1 MGTVVWAVSAN
12 VRLTERKVSLVKVEG
27 TFLERLY
34 DAIRKE
40 PFRRKIVIAPSYMEG
55 QSWLMRICRELG
67 PVMNTEVRT
76 VQSFVRSEV
85 EFSLY
90 KQGVT
95 LIGDQ
100 RSFWIVHHIMEQMA
114 SDVDTYISMDQVKPG
129 IVMHVHQAI
138 MDLRRAG
145 VKAEELRRDQ
155 LLSQQKGIYVKK
167 VLSAYERF
175 LNQRRWT
182 DFPGLLSYIPTQLPE
197 NVELFLPDPMPLPPV
212 SAWMMERLSNGRM
225 TRIVADSSFTDVQ
238 STLPFGEVQFYH
250 ATGRMAEVR
259 EALRRIIQGRM
270 PLDEVEM
277 IVPDEEYT
285 LAISTMCASLGLSCS
300 FADGLPAITSG
311 MGRAAHFLLN
321 WLESGYQVRPLVSML
336 QQQLITFSER
346 EQGITNADCIR
357 ALEKSG
363 IGWGKE
369 RYIKLL
375 ESEVVRFQGD
385 SNERPEERE
394 RTEQQQ
400 RDDEIKKHLTNLL
413 GELFP
418 DEEALSSPK
427 GIWGWL
433 VNVLDRVGVSGTE
446 EDAIVLQEMRGIANE
461 LQECPVPDLMPFQQ
475 MLLYARDMLQELRVG
490 VQRLPKPGSLYISSL
505 PNGGISGRKQTFLLG
520 MDEHSWSGNIRQNP
534 MLLDEECRRIGAG
547 LQTAVHRQRDRQRL
561 RDGRLGMISGNIT
574 CSFSSYDLAEG
585 ATASPAFQLLQVFRK
600 VSGEPNA
607 DYEMLHRSLGEPVG
621 YLDVEQPSSTE
632 QNGLPLDGSHYVF
645 RQIRT
650 NVNLMRDRQSFI
662 ESVYPSLRQGRLA
675 LEARGSSQVTEHDGY
690 IAGDEWADYW
700 KGRDERTLSA
710 SQLEKYAECPM
721 RYFFQY
727 VLRIRVKDQVTFDRT
742 SWLKPNE
749 RGSLLHEVYRRY
761 MTEVSASK
769 AVPITHDHA
778 RLLRI
783 AEETILSYAE
793 RIPAPSPHVFE
804 RERQAMLRDVDV
816 FYRMELQAKTAPRF
830 FEQEL
835 IVDGQ
840 PLHLELG
847 EDMAITLRG
856 IVDRIDQV
864 APHQYRII
872 DYKTGSPRPYKE
884 NGMFAGGTQLQHALY
899 AMGTELWMRQTGV
912 DSEAKVLEASY
923 VFPSERGH
931 GQVIARPQTERNR
944 VTAVIRGILS
954 SMEQGLFIPAS
965 NPVVCRY
972 CDYATVCREHAE
984 MMADKRKDEVNS
996 ELLHTL
1002 LEVENIE

>member
-1 MGTVVWAVSAN
+1 MKIV
-12 VRLTERKVSLVKVEG
+12 G

-34 DAIRKE
+34 DAIRRE
-40 PFRRKIVIAPSYMEG
+40 PFRRKIVIAPSYIEG

-67 PVMNTEVRT
+67 PVMNVEVQT
-76 VQSFVRSEV
+76 VQSFVRSQV
-85 EFSLY
+85 QFSLY
-90 KQGVT
+90 QQGLT
-95 LIGDQ
+95 LIGEQ
-100 RSFWIVHHIMEQMA
+100 RSFWIIHHVMEQMA
-114 SDVDTYISMDQVKPG
+114 SKPDSYIAVDQVKPG
-129 IVMHVHQAI
+129 IAMHVHQAI

-145 VKAEELRRDQ
+145 VSAGELRDDHFM
-155 LLSQQKGIYVKK
+155 SQQKGSYVRK

-175 LNQRRWT
+175 LNQRSWI
-182 DFPGLLSYIPTQLPE
+182 DFPGLLSHIPTQLPE
-197 NVELFLPDPMPLPPV
+197 NVELILPDPMPLSPV
-212 SAWMMERLSNGRM
+212 SARMLERLSNGRM
-225 TRIVADSSFTDVQ
+225 TRIIAVSSFTDVQ
-238 STLPFGEVQFYH
+238 STMPFGKVQFYH
-250 ATGRMAEVR
+250 ATGRLAEVR

-277 IVPDEEYT
+277 IVPDEEYA
-285 LAISTMCASLGLSCS
+285 LVISTMCASFGIPCS
-300 FADGLPAITSG
+300 YADGLPVITSG

-321 WLESGYQVRPLVSML
+321 WLESGYQVRQLVLML
-336 QQQLITFSER
+336 QQQLITFSDR
-346 EQGITNADCIR
+346 DQGITNADCIR

-375 ESEVVRFQGD
+375 GSGHVRFQGD
-385 SNERPEERE
+385 ADERPEERE

-400 RDDEIKKHLTNLL
+400 RDDDIKKHLTNLL

-418 DEEALSSPK
+418 DEAALSSPK

-433 VNVLDRVGVSGTE
+433 VNILDRFGVCGTE
-446 EDAIVLQEMRGIANE
+446 EDAIVLQEMKGIAKE
-461 LQECPVPDLMPFQQ
+461 LQECPVPDSMPFQQ
-475 MLLYARDMLQELRVG
+475 MFLYARDMLQELRVG
-490 VQRLPKPGSLYISSL
+490 VQRLPKPGFLYISSL
-505 PNGGISGRKQTFLLG
+505 ANGGISGRKHTFLLG
-520 MDEHSWSGNIRQNP
+520 MDEQSWSGNIRQNP

-547 LQTAVHRQRDRQRL
+547 LQTAVQRQRDRQRL

-574 CSFSSYDLAEG
+574 FSFSSYDLAEG

-600 VSGEPNA
+600 VSGETNA

-632 QNGLPLDGSHYVF
+632 LNGLPLDAFHYVF
-645 RQIRT
+645 RQIHA

-700 KGRDERTLSA
+700 RGQAERTLSA

-727 VLRIRVKDQVTFDRT
+727 VLEIRVKDQVTFDRT

-761 MTEVSASK
+761 MTEISASNTM
-769 AVPITHDHA
+769 PITHDHA
-778 RLLRI
+778 RLLQI

-804 RERQAMLRDVDV
+804 RERQAMLWDVDV

-912 DSEAKVLEASY
+912 DSDAKVLEASY

-931 GQVIARPQTERNR
+931 GQVITRSQTERHR

-965 NPVVCRY
+965 DPGVCRY
-972 CDYATVCREHAE
+972 CDFAAVCGDHAE

-996 ELLHTL
+996 ELLYTL

>member
-1 MGTVVWAVSAN
+1 MKT
-12 VRLTERKVSLVKVEG
+12 EG

-67 PVMNTEVRT
+67 PVMNTEVHT
-76 VQSFVRSEV
+76 VQTFVNSEV

-90 KQGVT
+90 KQGMT

-145 VKAEELRRDQ
+145 VKAEELRSDQ
-155 LLSQQKGIYVKK
+155 LLSQQKGNYVKK

-175 LNQRRWT
+175 LNQRSWT
-182 DFPGLLSYIPTQLPE
+182 DFPGLLSHIPTQLQE
-197 NVELFLPDPMPLPPV
+197 NVELILPDPMPLPPV
-212 SAWMMERLSNGRM
+212 SARMMERLSNGRM

-238 STLPFGEVQFYH
+238 STLPFEEVQFYH
-250 ATGRMAEVR
+250 ASGRMAEVR

-336 QQQLITFSER
+336 QQQLITFSDR

-369 RYIKLL
+369 RYLKLL
-375 ESEVVRFQGD
+375 GSGDVRLQGD
-385 SNERPEERE
+385 SDERPEERE
-394 RTEQQQ
+394 RKEQR

-418 DEEALSSPK
+418 DEAALSSPK

-433 VNVLDRVGVSGTE
+433 VNVLDRVGVCRTE

-490 VQRLPKPGSLYISSL
+490 GQRLPKPGSLYISSL

-547 LQTAVHRQRDRQRL
+547 LQTAVQRQRDRQRL

-585 ATASPAFQLLQVFRK
+585 ATASPAFQLIQVFRK

-607 DYEMLHRSLGEPVG
+607 DYEMLHRSLGEPVE
-621 YLDVEQPSSTE
+621 YLEVGQPSSTE
-632 QNGLPLDGSHYVF
+632 LNGLPLDGSHYVF

-650 NVNLMRDRQSFI
+650 NVNLMKDRQSFI

-727 VLRIRVKDQVTFDRT
+727 VLGIRVKDQVTFDRT

-761 MTEVSASK
+761 MTEVSANK
-769 AVPITHDHA
+769 IMPITHDHA
-778 RLLRI
+778 LLLRI
-783 AEETILSYAE
+783 AEETILLYAE

-804 RERQAMLRDVDV
+804 RERQAMLRDIEV
-816 FYRMELQAKTAPRF
+816 FYRMELQANTAPRF
-830 FEQEL
+830 FEQEI

-856 IVDRIDQV
+856 IVDGIDQV

-931 GQVIARPQTERNR
+931 GQVIARSQTERNR
-944 VTAVIRGILS
+944 VTEVIRGILS

-965 NPVVCRY
+965 NPAICRY
-972 CDYATVCREHAE
+972 CDYAAVCGEHAE
-984 MMADKRKDEVNS
+984 LLADKRKDEVNS

>member
-67 PVMNTEVRT
+67 PVMNTEIHT

-100 RSFWIVHHIMEQMA
+100 RSFWIVHHIMEQIA

-182 DFPGLLSYIPTQLPE
+182 DFPGLLPYISTQLPE

-212 SAWMMERLSNGRM
+212 FAWMMERLSNGRM

-369 RYIKLL
+369 RYLKLL
-375 ESEVVRFQGD
+375 GSGDVRLQGD
-385 SNERPEERE
+385 SDERPEERE
-394 RTEQQQ
+394 RKEQR

-547 LQTAVHRQRDRQRL
+547 LQTAVQRQRDRQRL

-650 NVNLMRDRQSFI
+650 NVNLMKDRQSFI
-662 ESVYPSLRQGRLA
+662 ESVYPSLRQGRLV

-761 MTEVSASK
+761 MTEVSANK
-769 AVPITHDHA
+769 IMPITHDHA

-783 AEETILSYAE
+783 AEETILLYAE
-793 RIPAPSPHVFE
+793 RIPAPSPHVFK
-804 RERQAMLRDVDV
+804 RERQAMLRDIEV
-816 FYRMELQAKTAPRF
+816 FYRMELQANTAPRF

-899 AMGTELWMRQTGV
+899 AMGTELWLRQTGV
-912 DSEAKVLEASY
+912 DYDAKVLEASY

-931 GQVIARPQTERNR
+931 GQVIARSQTERHR
-944 VTAVIRGILS
+944 VTEVIRGILS

-965 NPVVCRY
+965 NPAICRY
-972 CDYATVCREHAE
+972 CDYAAVCGEHAE
-984 MMADKRKDEVNS
+984 LMADKRKDEVNS

-1002 LEVENIE
+1002 LEVGNIE

>member
-1 MGTVVWAVSAN
+1 VN
-12 VRLTERKVSLVKVEG
+12 IEG
-27 TFLERLY
+27 TFLWRLY
-34 DAIRKE
+34 GAICKE

-67 PVMNTEVRT
+67 PVMNTEVHT
-76 VQSFVRSEV
+76 VQTFVNSEV

-90 KQGVT
+90 KQGMT

-145 VKAEELRRDQ
+145 VKAEELRSDQ
-155 LLSQQKGIYVKK
+155 LLSQQKGNYVKK

-175 LNQRRWT
+175 LNQRSWT
-182 DFPGLLSYIPTQLPE
+182 DFPGLLSHITTQLQE
-197 NVELFLPDPMPLPPV
+197 NVELILPDPMPLPPV
-212 SAWMMERLSNGRM
+212 SARMMERLSNGRM

-336 QQQLITFSER
+336 QQELITFSDR

-375 ESEVVRFQGD
+375 RSEVVRFQGD
-385 SNERPEERE
+385 SNERPEVRE
-394 RTEQQQ
+394 QTEQQQ

-413 GELFP
+413 VGLFP
-418 DEEALSSPK
+418 DEAALSSPK

-446 EDAIVLQEMRGIANE
+446 DDTIVLQEMRGIANE

-475 MLLYARDMLQELRVG
+475 MLLYARDMLQKLRVG

-520 MDEHSWSGNIRQNP
+520 MDEHSWSGNNRQNP

-547 LQTAVHRQRDRQRL
+547 LQTAVQRQRDRQRL
-561 RDGRLGMISGNIT
+561 RDGRLGMISANIT

-600 VSGEPNA
+600 VFGEPNA

-632 QNGLPLDGSHYVF
+632 LNGLPLDGSHYVF
-645 RQIRT
+645 RQIRS
-650 NVNLMRDRQSFI
+650 NVNLMKDRQSFI
-662 ESVYPSLRQGRLA
+662 ESVYPSFRQGRLA
-675 LEARGSSQVTEHDGY
+675 LEARTNSQVTEHDGY
-690 IAGDEWADYW
+690 IAGDKWADYW
-700 KGRDERTLSA
+700 KGREERMLSA

-727 VLRIRVKDQVTFDRT
+727 VLGIRVKDQVTFDRT

-769 AVPITHDHA
+769 VMPITHDHA

-783 AEETILSYAE
+783 AEETILLYAE

-804 RERQAMLRDVDV
+804 RERQVMLRDIEV
-816 FYRMELQAKTAPRF
+816 FYRMELQANTAPRF

-864 APHQYRII
+864 APHQYLII
-872 DYKTGSPRPYKE
+872 DYKTGSPRSYKE

-931 GQVIARPQTERNR
+931 GQVIARSQTERNR
-944 VTAVIRGILS
+944 VTEVIRGILS

-965 NPVVCRY
+965 NPAICRY
-972 CDYATVCREHAE
+972 CDYAAVCGEHAE
-984 MMADKRKDEVNS
+984 LLADKRKDEVNS

>member
-67 PVMNTEVRT
+67 PVMNTEVHT

-100 RSFWIVHHIMEQMA
+100 RSFWIVHHIMKQIA

-167 VLSAYERF
+167 MLSAYERF

-182 DFPGLLSYIPTQLPE
+182 DFPGLLSYIPTQLRE

-212 SAWMMERLSNGRM
+212 FAWMMERLSNGRM
-225 TRIVADSSFTDVQ
+225 TRIVADSSSTDVQ

-400 RDDEIKKHLTNLL
+400 RDDEIMKHLTNLL

-547 LQTAVHRQRDRQRL
+547 LQTAVQRQRDRQRL

-650 NVNLMRDRQSFI
+650 NVNLMKDRQSFI

-761 MTEVSASK
+761 MTEVSANK
-769 AVPITHDHA
+769 IMPITHDHA
-778 RLLRI
+778 LLLRI
-783 AEETILSYAE
+783 AEETILLYAE

-804 RERQAMLRDVDV
+804 RERQAILRDIEV
-816 FYRMELQAKTAPRF
+816 FYRMELQANTAPRF

-899 AMGTELWMRQTGV
+899 AMGTELWLRQTGV
-912 DSEAKVLEASY
+912 DSDAKVLEASY

-931 GQVIARPQTERNR
+931 GQVIARSQTERHR
-944 VTAVIRGILS
+944 VTEVIRGILS

-965 NPVVCRY
+965 NPAICRY
-972 CDYATVCREHAE
+972 CDYAAVCGDHAE
-984 MMADKRKDEVNS
+984 LMADKREDEVNS

>member
-1 MGTVVWAVSAN
+1 MKT
-12 VRLTERKVSLVKVEG
+12 EG

-67 PVMNTEVRT
+67 PVMNTEVHT

-90 KQGVT
+90 KQGMT

-114 SDVDTYISMDQVKPG
+114 SDVDTYICMDQVKPG
-129 IVMHVHQAI
+129 IVIHVHQAI

-145 VKAEELRRDQ
+145 VKAEELRSDQ

-197 NVELFLPDPMPLPPV
+197 NVELILPDPMPLPPV
-212 SAWMMERLSNGRM
+212 SARMMERLSNGRM

-250 ATGRMAEVR
+250 ATGRLAEVR
-259 EALRRIIQGRM
+259 ESLRRIIQCRI

-277 IVPDEEYT
+277 IVPDAEYA
-285 LAISTMCASLGLSCS
+285 LAISTMCTSLGLPCS
-300 FADGLPAITSG
+300 FADGLPVITSG

-336 QQQLITFSER
+336 QQQLITFSDR

-357 ALEKSG
+357 ALEKTG

-369 RYIKLL
+369 RYFTLL
-375 ESEVVRFQGD
+375 DPGHVWHRENPD
-385 SNERPEERE
+385 ERPEERE

-400 RDDEIKKHLTNLL
+400 RDEEIKKHLINLL

-418 DEEALSSPK
+418 DEAALSSPK

-475 MLLYARDMLQELRVG
+475 MLLYARDLLQELRVG

-547 LQTAVHRQRDRQRL
+547 LQTAVQRQRDRQRL

-632 QNGLPLDGSHYVF
+632 LNGLFLDGSHYVF

-650 NVNLMRDRQSFI
+650 YVNLMKDRQSFI

-700 KGRDERTLSA
+700 KGREERTLSA

-769 AVPITHDHA
+769 VKPITHDQA

-783 AEETILSYAE
+783 AEETILLYAE

-816 FYRMELQAKTAPRF
+816 FYRMELQAKTAPLF

-840 PLHLELG
+840 PLYLELG

-884 NGMFAGGTQLQHALY
+884 NGMFAGGTQLQHVLY
-899 AMGTELWMRQTGV
+899 AIGTELWMRQTGV
-912 DSEAKVLEASY
+912 DSDAKVLEASY
-923 VFPSERGH
+923 IFPSERGH
-931 GQVIARPQTERNR
+931 GQVIARSQTERNHI
-944 VTAVIRGILS
+944 TEVIRGILS

-965 NPVVCRY
+965 NPAVCRY
-972 CDYATVCREHAE
+972 CDYAAVCGEHAE
-984 MMADKRKDEVNS
+984 LMADKRKDEANS

>member
-1 MGTVVWAVSAN
+1 MA
-12 VRLTERKVSLVKVEG
+12 
-27 TFLERLY
+27 
-34 DAIRKE
+34 DAIMSGIRTGNE
-40 PFRRKIVIAPSYMEG
+40 
-55 QSWLMRICRELG
+55 Q
-67 PVMNTEVRT
+67 EVHT

-100 RSFWIVHHIMEQMA
+100 RSFWIVHHIMEQIA

-145 VKAEELRRDQ
+145 VKAEELRSDQ

-175 LNQRRWT
+175 LNQRSWT

-197 NVELFLPDPMPLPPV
+197 NVELILPDPMPLPPV
-212 SAWMMERLSNGRM
+212 SARMMERLSNGRM
-225 TRIVADSSFTDVQ
+225 TRIVTDSSFTDVH
-238 STLPFGEVQFYH
+238 SRLPFGEVQFYH

-300 FADGLPAITSG
+300 FTDGLPAITSG

-336 QQQLITFSER
+336 QQQLITFSDR

-375 ESEVVRFQGD
+375 GSGDVRLQGD
-385 SNERPEERE
+385 SDERPEERE
-394 RTEQQQ
+394 RKEQQR

-418 DEEALSSPK
+418 DEAALSSPK

-461 LQECPVPDLMPFQQ
+461 LQKCPVPDLMLFQQ

-520 MDEHSWSGNIRQNP
+520 MDEHSWSGNIRKNP
-534 MLLDEECRRIGAG
+534 MLLDEERRQIGAG
-547 LQTAVHRQRDRQRL
+547 LQTAVQRQRDRQRL
-561 RDGRLGMISGNIT
+561 RDGRLGMMSGNIT

-632 QNGLPLDGSHYVF
+632 LNGLPLDGSHYVF

-650 NVNLMRDRQSFI
+650 NVNLMKDRQSFI

-761 MTEVSASK
+761 MTEVSANK
-769 AVPITHDHA
+769 IMPITHDHA
-778 RLLRI
+778 LLLRI
-783 AEETILSYAE
+783 AEETILLYAE

-804 RERQAMLRDVDV
+804 RERQAILRDIEV
-816 FYRMELQAKTAPRF
+816 FYRMELQANTAPRF

-899 AMGTELWMRQTGV
+899 AMGTELWLRQTGV
-912 DSEAKVLEASY
+912 DSDAKVLEASY

-931 GQVIARPQTERNR
+931 GQVIARSQTERHR
-944 VTAVIRGILS
+944 VTEVIRGILS

-965 NPVVCRY
+965 NPAICRY
-972 CDYATVCREHAE
+972 CDYAAVCGDHAE
-984 MMADKRKDEVNS
+984 LMADKRKDEVNS

>member
-1 MGTVVWAVSAN
+1 MN
-12 VRLTERKVSLVKVEG
+12 IEG
-27 TFLERLY
+27 TFLWRLY
-34 DAIRKE
+34 GAICKE

-67 PVMNTEVRT
+67 PVMNTEVHT
-76 VQSFVRSEV
+76 VQTFVNSEV

-90 KQGVT
+90 KQGMT

-145 VKAEELRRDQ
+145 VKAEELRSDQ
-155 LLSQQKGIYVKK
+155 LLSQQKGNYVKK

-175 LNQRRWT
+175 LNQRSWT
-182 DFPGLLSYIPTQLPE
+182 DFPGLLSHITTQLQE
-197 NVELFLPDPMPLPPV
+197 NVELILPDPMPLPPV
-212 SAWMMERLSNGRM
+212 SARMMERLSNGRM

-336 QQQLITFSER
+336 QQELITFSDR

-375 ESEVVRFQGD
+375 RSEVVRFQGD
-385 SNERPEERE
+385 SNERPEVRE
-394 RTEQQQ
+394 QTEQQQ

-413 GELFP
+413 VGLFP
-418 DEEALSSPK
+418 DEAALSSPK

-446 EDAIVLQEMRGIANE
+446 DDTIVLQEMRGIANE

-475 MLLYARDMLQELRVG
+475 MLLYARDMLQKLRVG

-520 MDEHSWSGNIRQNP
+520 MDEHSWSGNNRQNP

-547 LQTAVHRQRDRQRL
+547 LQTAVQRQRDRQRL
-561 RDGRLGMISGNIT
+561 RDGRLGMISANIT

-600 VSGEPNA
+600 VFGEPNA

-632 QNGLPLDGSHYVF
+632 LNGLPLDGSHYVF
-645 RQIRT
+645 RQIRS
-650 NVNLMRDRQSFI
+650 NVNLMKDRQSFI
-662 ESVYPSLRQGRLA
+662 ESVYPSFRQGRLA
-675 LEARGSSQVTEHDGY
+675 LEARTNSQVTEHDGY
-690 IAGDEWADYW
+690 IAGDKWADYW
-700 KGRDERTLSA
+700 KGREERMLSA

-727 VLRIRVKDQVTFDRT
+727 VLGIRVKDQVTFDRT

-769 AVPITHDHA
+769 VMPITHDHA

-783 AEETILSYAE
+783 AEETILLYAE

-804 RERQAMLRDVDV
+804 RERQVMLRDIEV
-816 FYRMELQAKTAPRF
+816 FYRMELQANTAPRF

-864 APHQYRII
+864 APHQYLII
-872 DYKTGSPRPYKE
+872 DYKTGSPRSYKE

-931 GQVIARPQTERNR
+931 GQVIARSQTERNR
-944 VTAVIRGILS
+944 VTEVIRGILS

-965 NPVVCRY
+965 NPAICRY
-972 CDYATVCREHAE
+972 CDYAAVCGEHAE
-984 MMADKRKDEVNS
+984 LLADKRKDEVNS

>member
-1 MGTVVWAVSAN
+1 MN
-12 VRLTERKVSLVKVEG
+12 IEG
-27 TFLERLY
+27 TFLWRLY
-34 DAIRKE
+34 GAICKE

-67 PVMNTEVRT
+67 PVMNTEVHT
-76 VQSFVRSEV
+76 VQTFVNSEV

-90 KQGVT
+90 KQGMT

-145 VKAEELRRDQ
+145 VKAEELRSDQ
-155 LLSQQKGIYVKK
+155 LLSQQKGNYVKK

-175 LNQRRWT
+175 LNQRSWT
-182 DFPGLLSYIPTQLPE
+182 DFPGLLSHITTQLQE
-197 NVELFLPDPMPLPPV
+197 NVELILPDPMPLPPV
-212 SAWMMERLSNGRM
+212 SARMMERLSNGRM

-336 QQQLITFSER
+336 QQELITFSDR

-375 ESEVVRFQGD
+375 RSEVVRFQGD
-385 SNERPEERE
+385 SNERPEVRE
-394 RTEQQQ
+394 QTEQQQ

-413 GELFP
+413 VGLFP
-418 DEEALSSPK
+418 DEAALSSPK

-446 EDAIVLQEMRGIANE
+446 DDTIVLQEMRGIANE

-475 MLLYARDMLQELRVG
+475 MLLYARDMLQKLRVG

-520 MDEHSWSGNIRQNP
+520 MDEHSWSGNNRQNP

-547 LQTAVHRQRDRQRL
+547 LQTAVQRQRDRQRL
-561 RDGRLGMISGNIT
+561 RDGRLGMISANIT

-600 VSGEPNA
+600 VFGEPNA

-632 QNGLPLDGSHYVF
+632 LNGLPLDGSHYVF
-645 RQIRT
+645 RQIRS
-650 NVNLMRDRQSFI
+650 NVNLMKDRQSFI
-662 ESVYPSLRQGRLA
+662 ESVYPSFRQGRLA
-675 LEARGSSQVTEHDGY
+675 LEARTNSQVTEHDGY
-690 IAGDEWADYW
+690 IAGDKWADYW
-700 KGRDERTLSA
+700 KGREERMLSA

-769 AVPITHDHA
+769 VMPITHDHA

-783 AEETILSYAE
+783 AEETILLYAE

-804 RERQAMLRDVDV
+804 RERQVMLRDIEV
-816 FYRMELQAKTAPRF
+816 FYRMELQANTAPRF

-864 APHQYRII
+864 APHQYLII
-872 DYKTGSPRPYKE
+872 DYKTGSPRSYKE

-931 GQVIARPQTERNR
+931 GQVIARSQTERNR
-944 VTAVIRGILS
+944 VTEVIRGILS

-965 NPVVCRY
+965 NPAICRY
-972 CDYATVCREHAE
+972 CDYAAVCGEHAE
-984 MMADKRKDEVNS
+984 LLADKRKDEVNS

>member
-67 PVMNTEVRT
+67 PVMNTEVHT

-85 EFSLY
+85 EFPLY

-95 LIGDQ
+95 LIGDK
-100 RSFWIVHHIMEQMA
+100 RSFWIVHHIMEQIA

-145 VKAEELRRDQ
+145 VKAEELRSDQ

-167 VLSAYERF
+167 MLSAYERF
-175 LNQRRWT
+175 LNQRSWT

-197 NVELFLPDPMPLPPV
+197 NVELILPDPIPLPPV
-212 SAWMMERLSNGRM
+212 SARMMERLSNGRM

-238 STLPFGEVQFYH
+238 SRLPFGEVQFYH

-375 ESEVVRFQGD
+375 ESEVVWFQGD

-490 VQRLPKPGSLYISSL
+490 VQRLPKPGTLYISSL
-505 PNGGISGRKQTFLLG
+505 PNGGISGRNQTFLLG

-547 LQTAVHRQRDRQRL
+547 LQTSVQRQRDRQRL

-600 VSGEPNA
+600 VSGKPNA

-650 NVNLMRDRQSFI
+650 NVNLMKDRQSFI

-727 VLRIRVKDQVTFDRT
+727 VLRIRLKDQVTFDRT

-761 MTEVSASK
+761 MTEVSANK
-769 AVPITHDHA
+769 IMPITHGHA
-778 RLLRI
+778 LLLRI
-783 AEETILSYAE
+783 AEETILFYAE

-804 RERQAMLRDVDV
+804 RERQAMLRDIEV
-816 FYRMELQAKTAPRF
+816 FYRMELQANTAPRF

-864 APHQYRII
+864 APYQYRII

-899 AMGTELWMRQTGV
+899 AMGTELWLRQTGV
-912 DSEAKVLEASY
+912 DSDAKVLEASY

-931 GQVIARPQTERNR
+931 GQVIARSQTERHR
-944 VTAVIRGILS
+944 VTEVIRGILS

-965 NPVVCRY
+965 NPAICRY
-972 CDYATVCREHAE
+972 CDYAAVCGDHAE
-984 MMADKRKDEVNS
+984 LMADKREDEVNS

>member
-1 MGTVVWAVSAN
+1 M
-12 VRLTERKVSLVKVEG
+12 KVEG

-67 PVMNTEVRT
+67 SVMNTEVHT

-100 RSFWIVHHIMEQMA
+100 RSFWIVHHIMEQVA
-114 SDVDTYISMDQVKPG
+114 SNVDTYISKDQVKPG

-175 LNQRRWT
+175 LNERRWT

-212 SAWMMERLSNGRM
+212 STWMMERLSNGRM
-225 TRIVADSSFTDVQ
+225 TRIVKDSSFTDVQ

-250 ATGRMAEVR
+250 TTGRMAEVR

-385 SNERPEERE
+385 STERPEERV

-547 LQTAVHRQRDRQRL
+547 LQTAVQRQRDRQRL

-650 NVNLMRDRQSFI
+650 NVNLMKDRQSFI

-727 VLRIRVKDQVTFDRT
+727 VLGIRVKDQVTFDRT

-761 MTEVSASK
+761 MTEVSANK
-769 AVPITHDHA
+769 IMPITHDHA
-778 RLLRI
+778 LLLRI
-783 AEETILSYAE
+783 AEETILLYAE

-804 RERQAMLRDVDV
+804 RERQSMLRDIEV
-816 FYRMELQAKTAPRF
+816 FYRMELQANTAPRF
-830 FEQEL
+830 FEKEL

-899 AMGTELWMRQTGV
+899 AMGTELWLRQTGV
-912 DSEAKVLEASY
+912 DSDAKVLEASY

-931 GQVIARPQTERNR
+931 GQVIARLQTERHR
-944 VTAVIRGILS
+944 VTEVIRGILS
-954 SMEQGLFIPAS
+954 SMEQGLFIPSS
-965 NPVVCRY
+965 NPAFCRY
-972 CDYATVCREHAE
+972 CDYTAVCGEHAE
-984 MMADKRKDEVNS
+984 LMADKREDEVNS

>member
-1 MGTVVWAVSAN
+1 M
-12 VRLTERKVSLVKVEG
+12 KVEG

-67 PVMNTEVRT
+67 PVMNTEVHT

-100 RSFWIVHHIMEQMA
+100 RSFWIVHHIMEQIA

-547 LQTAVHRQRDRQRL
+547 LQTAVQRQRDRQRL

-600 VSGEPNA
+600 VFGEPNA

-632 QNGLPLDGSHYVF
+632 LNGLPLDGSHYVF
-645 RQIRT
+645 RQIRS
-650 NVNLMRDRQSFI
+650 NVNLMKDRQSFI
-662 ESVYPSLRQGRLA
+662 ESVYPSFRQGRLA
-675 LEARGSSQVTEHDGY
+675 LEARTNSQVTEHDGY
-690 IAGDEWADYW
+690 IGGDEWADYW

-761 MTEVSASK
+761 MTEVSANK
-769 AVPITHDHA
+769 IMPTTHSHA
-778 RLLRI
+778 LLLRI
-783 AEETILSYAE
+783 AEETILLYAE

-804 RERQAMLRDVDV
+804 RERQAMLRDIEV
-816 FYRMELQAKTAPRF
+816 FYRMELQANTAPRF

-899 AMGTELWMRQTGV
+899 AMGTELWLRQTGV
-912 DSEAKVLEASY
+912 DSDAKVLEASY

-931 GQVIARPQTERNR
+931 GQVIARSQTERHR
-944 VTAVIRGILS
+944 VTEVIRGILS

-965 NPVVCRY
+965 NPAICRY
-972 CDYATVCREHAE
+972 CDYAAVCGDHAE
-984 MMADKRKDEVNS
+984 LMADKREDEVNS

>member
-67 PVMNTEVRT
+67 PVMNTEIHT

-100 RSFWIVHHIMEQMA
+100 RSFWIVHHIMEQIA

-138 MDLRRAG
+138 MDLRRAR

-197 NVELFLPDPMPLPPV
+197 NVELILPDPMPLPPV
-212 SAWMMERLSNGRM
+212 SARMMKRLSNGRM

-238 STLPFGEVQFYH
+238 SRLPFGEVQFYQ
-250 ATGRMAEVR
+250 ATGRMAEVH

-400 RDDEIKKHLTNLL
+400 WDDEIKKHLTNLL

-446 EDAIVLQEMRGIANE
+446 EDAIVLQEMRGVANE

-547 LQTAVHRQRDRQRL
+547 LQTAVQRQRDRQRL

-650 NVNLMRDRQSFI
+650 NVNLMKDRQSFI

-721 RYFFQY
+721 RYYFQY

-749 RGSLLHEVYRRY
+749 RGSLLHEVYHRY

-769 AVPITHDHA
+769 VMPITHDHA
-778 RLLRI
+778 LLLRI
-783 AEETILSYAE
+783 AEETILLYAE

-804 RERQAMLRDVDV
+804 RERQAMLRDIEV
-816 FYRMELQAKTAPRF
+816 FYRMELQANTAPRF

-899 AMGTELWMRQTGV
+899 AMGTESWMRQTGV

-931 GQVIARPQTERNR
+931 GQVIARSQTERNR
-944 VTAVIRGILS
+944 VTEVIRGILS

-965 NPVVCRY
+965 NPAICRY
-972 CDYATVCREHAE
+972 CDYAAVCGEHAE
-984 MMADKRKDEVNS
+984 LLADKRKDEVNS

>member
-1 MGTVVWAVSAN
+1 MKT
-12 VRLTERKVSLVKVEG
+12 EG

-67 PVMNTEVRT
+67 PVMNTEVHT
-76 VQSFVRSEV
+76 VQTFVNSEV

-90 KQGVT
+90 KQGMT

-145 VKAEELRRDQ
+145 VKAEELRSDQ
-155 LLSQQKGIYVKK
+155 LLSQQKGNYVKK

-175 LNQRRWT
+175 LNQRSWT
-182 DFPGLLSYIPTQLPE
+182 DFPGLLSHITTQLQG
-197 NVELFLPDPMPLPPV
+197 NVELILPDPMPLPPV
-212 SAWMMERLSNGRM
+212 SARMMERLSNGRM

-311 MGRAAHFLLN
+311 LGRAAHFLLN

-336 QQQLITFSER
+336 QQELITFSDR

-375 ESEVVRFQGD
+375 RSEVVRFQGD
-385 SNERPEERE
+385 SNERPEVRE
-394 RTEQQQ
+394 QTEQQQ

-413 GELFP
+413 VGLFP
-418 DEEALSSPK
+418 DEAALSSPK

-446 EDAIVLQEMRGIANE
+446 DDTIVLQEMRGIANE

-475 MLLYARDMLQELRVG
+475 MLLYARDMLQKLRVG
-490 VQRLPKPGSLYISSL
+490 VQRLHKPGSLYISSL

-547 LQTAVHRQRDRQRL
+547 LQTAVQRQRDRQRL

-621 YLDVEQPSSTE
+621 YLDVEQPPSTE
-632 QNGLPLDGSHYVF
+632 LNGLPLDGSHYVF
-645 RQIRT
+645 RQIRA
-650 NVNLMRDRQSFI
+650 NVNLMKDRQSFI

-675 LEARGSSQVTEHDGY
+675 TEARGNSQVTEHDGY

-761 MTEVSASK
+761 MTEVSANK
-769 AVPITHDHA
+769 IMPITHDHA

-783 AEETILSYAE
+783 AEETILLYAE
-793 RIPAPSPHVFE
+793 RIPAPSPHVFK
-804 RERQAMLRDVDV
+804 RERQAMLRDIEV
-816 FYRMELQAKTAPRF
+816 FYRMELQANTAPRF

-899 AMGTELWMRQTGV
+899 AMGTELWLRQTGV
-912 DSEAKVLEASY
+912 DYDAKVLEASY

-931 GQVIARPQTERNR
+931 GQVIARSQTERHR
-944 VTAVIRGILS
+944 VTEVIRGILS

-965 NPVVCRY
+965 NPAICRY
-972 CDYATVCREHAE
+972 CDYAAVCGEHAE
-984 MMADKRKDEVNS
+984 LMADKRKDEVNS

-1002 LEVENIE
+1002 LEVGNIE